1 MTPVP
6 IKFPTCKKGEKRKAN
21 PPAIPKGARA
31 ALKIKLSGAKAA
43 KPMSMAEQLA
53 AASKKLEKVET
64 KESPTI
70 TSSSGSQKPAGGQ
83 MSLAEQLQAAQAKM
97 KKAPG

>member
-1 MTPVP
+1 M
-6 IKFPTCKKGEKRKAN
+6 K
-21 PPAIPKGARA
+21 
-31 ALKIKLSGAKAA
+31 LKLSGAKAA

-53 AASKKLEKVET
+53 AASKKLVKVET

-97 KKAPG
+97 KPAAGQKPLPPKQQEAQLSFAEQIALANSKLKKI